1 MSGLED
7 HLICTYNR
15 VMKRTQED
23 YIKLQIRLPPE
34 LHEATHK
41 SAEANERSFNAEI
54 IAILRATLLTGKQEE
69 RKK

>member
-1 MSGLED
+1 
-7 HLICTYNR
+7 
-15 VMKRTQED
+15 MKRTQED
-23 YIKLQIRLPPE
+23 YIKLQVRLPPE

-54 IAILRATLLTGKQEE
+54 IAILRAALLTGKQKE